1 MENLTFEDIKIGMH
15 FKSLNPIQRGDGIE
29 FPKDSYFRVTEV
41 VFDGAY
47 DDEQRYKVTLHC
59 TQEGPHRMALPV
71 QTREHRM
78 QSGYMRELGLTL
90 ARLNQQ
96 FEKLDDVE

>member
-1 MENLTFEDIKIGMH
+1 MADLTFKDINIGMH

-41 VFDGAY
+41 VYNGAY

-59 TQEGPHRMALPV
+59 TQEGPQRMALPV
-71 QTREHRM
+71 QTPAHRM
-78 QSGYMRELGLTL
+78 QSGYMRELGVTL
-90 ARLNQQ
+90 ARLNEQ

>member
-1 MENLTFEDIKIGMH
+1 MADLTFKDINIGMH

-41 VFDGAY
+41 VYNGAY

-59 TQEGPHRMALPV
+59 TQEGPHRMAFPV
-71 QTREHRM
+71 QTPEHRM
-78 QSGYMRELGLTL
+78 QSGYMRELGVTL